1 MRVKRRR
8 LGAPLGGMLVVIA
21 AIIAVWGVS
30 AGSSSASTLSSK
42 STARAAAAPL
52 ANLLPASIRNSG
64 SLTIATDAQYPPCE
78 YVPKPGGPMVGF
90 EPDLWNAM
98 GAKLGV
104 KIKTVNTAFDGLIP
118 GVQSGRYPVAME
130 CISDSLAR
138 EKQVSFVDFVYGS
151 EGVYL
156 LKKNA
161 AKVTTDPLSLCG
173 LKAAAQTGLDF
184 VGFITTILDPHCA
197 KHGKPPIKLT
207 QFPSESAVLLAL
219 YTGRVDFS
227 LDDLAA
233 LAFLERSAPQPVLLR
248 TDPLLPKLYLG
259 IVINKSSTQLGK
271 ALLAA
276 LKAIQADG
284 TYAKVLAKWKISPL
298 ALPTPG
304 INLAKSKPLPIPK
317 P

>member
-1 MRVKRRR
+1 MRFSRRR
-8 LGAPLGGMLVVIA
+8 GVPLLVGIILAAVLAIAIPAYATSGG
-21 AIIAVWGVS
+21 S
-30 AGSSSASTLSSK
+30 PHAGT
-42 STARAAAAPL
+42 AAAPL
-52 ANLLPASIRNSG
+52 ASLLPPSIRNSG
-64 SLTIATDAQYPPCE
+64 TLVIATDASYPPCE
-78 YVPKPGGPMVGF
+78 YFAKPGGPMVGF

-98 GAKLGV
+98 GALLGV
-104 KIKTVNTAFDGLIP
+104 KIKAVNTAFDGLIP

-138 EKQVSFVDFVYGS
+138 EKQVSFVDFVFDN

-161 AKVTTDPLSLCG
+161 ASITGDPLSLCG
-173 LKAAAQTGLDF
+173 KTAAAQTGLDF
-184 VGFITTILDPHCA
+184 VGMITGTLDPHCT

-207 QFPSESAVLLAL
+207 QFPSEAAVLLAL

-233 LAFLERSAPQPVLLR
+233 LAYLEKKAPQPVLLR

-259 IVINKSSTQLGK
+259 MVTSKQSSQLQK

-276 LKAIQADG
+276 DKRLVADG
-284 TYAKVLAKWKISPL
+284 TYARVLAKWKISPL
-298 ALPTPG
+298 SLTSPG
-304 INLAKSKPLPIPK
+304 INLAKSNPLPIPK

>member
-1 MRVKRRR
+1 MKVVRR
-8 LGAPLGGMLVVIA
+8 LSRPPLWGLIVAAVLAIA
-21 AIIAVWGVS
+21 IPAYAASGSS
-30 AGSSSASTLSSK
+30 AGP
-42 STARAAAAPL
+42 AAASAASAPL
-52 ANLLPASIRNSG
+52 ANLLPASIRKAG
-64 SLTIATDAQYPPCE
+64 SLVIATDASYPPCE
-78 YVPKPGGPMVGF
+78 YFPKPGAAMVGF

-98 GAKLGV
+98 GALLGV
-104 KIKTVNTAFDGLIP
+104 KIKPVNTAFDGLIP

-138 EKQVSFVDFVYGS
+138 EGQVSFVDFVYDN

-161 AKVTTDPLSLCG
+161 SEITTSPLSLCG
-173 LKAAAQTGLDF
+173 KTAAAQSGLDF
-184 VGFITTILDPHCA
+184 VGFITNIIDPYC
-197 KHGKPPIKLT
+197 KMSGKPPIALS

-233 LAFLERSAPQPVLLR
+233 LAYLERSAPQPVLLR
-248 TDPLLPKLYLG
+248 TDSLLPKLYLG
-259 IVINKSSTQLGK
+259 MVVNKQETQLAK

-276 LKAIQADG
+276 DKELITNG
-284 TYAKVLAKWKISPL
+284 TYAKVLAKWKIPQL
-298 ALPTPG
+298 ALLTPG
-304 INLAKSKPLPIPK
+304 INLAKSNPLPIPK